1 MKTRILTWSAF
12 VVAMVGPKLG
22 LAQTMPPDDKSTQ
35 TSPAET
41 TPITEAVPG
50 TETPVLDPTAV
61 PDDRSYNYQ
70 VPEYRPTGRVKPSY
84 VKTPGGMAAQAGGGV
99 AGFFNDNLRDVT
111 DTGANYG
118 ARLTYGTRMPVGLEA
133 AYIGSAQS
141 MKGLGLDRDA
151 LLFSNGAEAMVR
163 VNLLPGAWQPFV
175 AAGAAWRHWAV
186 RSDVNTSN
194 VKDNDDT
201 FEIPAN
207 LGVAYRARGFL
218 VDLRAIY
225 RGSFSN
231 DLLGSANMSTWNAA
245 ANLGIE
251 F

>member
-22 LAQTMPPDDKSTQ
+22 LAQTMPPDDKGTQ
-35 TSPAET
+35 MAPAAE
-41 TPITEAVPG
+41 PATEVVPG
-50 TETPVLDPTAV
+50 TETAPKLETTV

-70 VPEYRPTGRVKPSY
+70 VPEYQPTGRVKPSY
-84 VKTPGGMAAQAGGGV
+84 VKTPGGMAAEAGAGA
-99 AGFFNDNLRDVT
+99 AGFFNDNLRNVT
-111 DTGANYG
+111 NTGANYNV
-118 ARLTYGTRMPVGLEA
+118 RLTYGTRLPVGFEA

-141 MKGLGLDRDA
+141 LKGLGVDRDA
-151 LLFSNGAEAMVR
+151 LLFSNGAEAVVR

-194 VKDNDDT
+194 VKDTDDT

-207 LGVAYRARGFL
+207 LGLAFRARGFL
-218 VDLRAIY
+218 MDVRGVY

-231 DLLGSANMSTWNAA
+231 NLLGSANMSTWNAA